1 MNNYCECGKTYKS
14 ENFPCVCD
22 DCERGENTGKKVMNY
37 QVKYVEL
44 LRKYVEVLKTNKES
58 IRKETRVFEIL
69 LDDTITDEG
78 KVAMIGF
85 VLSN

>member
-1 MNNYCECGKTYKS
+1 VLDGPFFRLK
-14 ENFPCVCD
+14 
-22 DCERGENTGKKVMNY
+22 GKVMNY

-85 VLSN
+85 VLST

>member
-1 MNNYCECGKTYKS
+1 
-14 ENFPCVCD
+14 
-22 DCERGENTGKKVMNY
+22 MNY

-44 LRKYVEVLKTNKES
+44 LRKYVEVLKTNNES